1 MFYVFIVL
9 FCFDVW
15 LLTLFWSVKILLL
28 VNTIFVIL
36 FLVLKRFKYLFL
48 VFLSI
53 FLSILSIWRFNERF
67 LSKGFYSEKNLI
79 LTWYFTQSL
88 WLWKCIFEDWT
99 WRNYYIKTKKHI
111 VLWKQYLIVWS
122 FKKIKILTWL
132 NNIEQYFS
140 NPSYRFDRWLY
151 MKQIDWRIYLANF
164 VQLSGI
170 YNYSIFDKIKLWI
183 KSKIVN
189 LYWTW
194 ENAALLLWLLVWD
207 KSLMSNRQYR
217 QYIGSQ
223 TVHIVAI
230 SGWNLI
236 LVSAVLWFL
245 LFWLPFYIRLFF
257 IFLGITGFTF
267 IIWLDSSIFRAWIMA
282 SISIF
287 ALYFGKELLVWR
299 LLWISALIMLIW
311 NPYFLPYDLWFLL
324 SFAAVWGIVV
334 LNEVV
339 DKRRIKYED
348 FYDKIRKKFWWKAF
362 YKFVKEIL
370 FPIFWATIATL
381 PILILFVDQVNLF
394 WIFANLLIAFFVPV
408 LTILG
413 FFSLVFSFD
422 FIIMIENLGLSYLNF
437 IAKYFSEYTFYLKIN
452 NWIIKIVIL
461 VFIYFIL
468 GLTYWYFT
476 RRFLR

>member
-1 MFYVFIVL
+1 
-9 FCFDVW
+9 
-15 LLTLFWSVKILLL
+15 
-28 VNTIFVIL
+28 
-36 FLVLKRFKYLFL
+36 
-48 VFLSI
+48 
-53 FLSILSIWRFNERF
+53 
-67 LSKGFYSEKNLI
+67 
-79 LTWYFTQSL
+79 
-88 WLWKCIFEDWT
+88 
-99 WRNYYIKTKKHI
+99 
-111 VLWKQYLIVWS
+111 
-122 FKKIKILTWL
+122 
-132 NNIEQYFS
+132 
-140 NPSYRFDRWLY
+140 
-151 MKQIDWRIYLANF
+151 
-164 VQLSGI
+164 
-170 YNYSIFDKIKLWI
+170 
-183 KSKIVN
+183 
-189 LYWTW
+189 
-194 ENAALLLWLLVWD
+194 
-207 KSLMSNRQYR
+207 
-217 QYIGSQ
+217 
-223 TVHIVAI
+223 
-230 SGWNLI
+230 
-236 LVSAVLWFL
+236 
-245 LFWLPFYIRLFF
+245 
-257 IFLGITGFTF
+257 
-267 IIWLDSSIFRAWIMA
+267 MA

-437 IAKYFSEYTFYLKIN
+437 FAKYFSEHTFYLKIN